1 MAVSFQHK
9 LSPPEQADPDQMT
22 APPDVLLVN
31 WRAVRRANRAC
42 CCSARP
48 VVVALMPPVPGRQHR
63 TELLLC
69 GHHYR
74 ACKRA
79 LAAAGAIVVDMT
91 GLPLADYDWPDEW
104 GPRTPPRA

>member
-1 MAVSFQHK
+1 MAVGFQHK
-9 LSPPEQADPDQMT
+9 VSPPQQADADRLT

-31 WRAVRRANRAC
+31 WRAVRRASSAC

-79 LAAAGAIVVDMT
+79 LTAADATVVDMT
-91 GLPLADYDWPDEW
+91 GLPLGDYDWPEDW
-104 GPRTPPRA
+104 GSSTPGQA